1 MGSIIDFMPKQ
12 RIHILG
18 VCGTFMGS
26 LALLAK
32 ELGHDVSGCDANT
45 YPPMSDLLQNQGI
58 DLINGYEL
66 KDLPKADC
74 YVIGN
79 ALSRGNPLVEEILRR
94 NYNFI
99 SGPEW
104 ILQNIL
110 TEKKVIAVSGTHGK
124 TTTTSMIAWIL
135 EDLGFKPGY
144 LIAGKPKN
152 FEASSSL
159 GSGDIF
165 VIEADEYDTAF
176 FDKRAKFIHYRPE
189 VLVINNLE
197 FDHADIYKDLEQIK
211 VQFHHLVRTMSS
223 DSTVITPMNEEAI
236 DEVLSMG
243 LWSNL
248 IQYGYGND
256 SKYSYK
262 NLNED
267 FSKLQF
273 SINGSEGSLEWD
285 QFGEFN
291 AMNAMSAVI
300 SLEHFG
306 INIADSIN
314 ALKRFK
320 GVARRQEILL
330 DTENLVI
337 IDDFAHHPTAIK
349 QTLEGLRNRYP
360 NKKII
365 SLIEL
370 RSNTMKS
377 GYHGKKLT
385 DATKQSNLTYWSCE
399 DEEVVEDLVL
409 NGGNNHKRIL
419 STDSLL
425 EHLPKEMSGDDLI
438 VLMSN
443 GSFDSLNQRI
453 IKELK

>member
-79 ALSRGNPLVEEILRR
+79 ALSRGNPLVEEILKR
-94 NYNFI
+94 NDKFI

-256 SKYSYK
+256 SKYFYE
-262 NLNED
+262 NLNKD

-273 SINGSEGSLEWD
+273 SINGSEGILEWD
-285 QFGEFN
+285 QFGEYN
-291 AMNAMSAVI
+291 AMNAMSAII

-385 DATKQSNLTYWSCE
+385 DATEQSNLTYWSCE
-399 DEEVVEDLVL
+399 DVAVVEDLVL
-409 NGGNNHKRIL
+409 NGGNNHRRIL

-425 EHLPKEMSGDDLI
+425 ENLPKEMSGDDLI

-453 IKELK
+453 IKEL

>member
-1 MGSIIDFMPKQ
+1 VGSIIDFMPKQ

-45 YPPMSDLLQNQGI
+45 YPPMSDVLQNQGI

-79 ALSRGNPLVEEILRR
+79 ALSRGNPLVEEILKR
-94 NYNFI
+94 NDKFI

-110 TEKKVIAVSGTHGK
+110 TERKVIAVSGTHGK

-256 SKYSYK
+256 SKYFYE
-262 NLNED
+262 NLNKD

-273 SINGSEGSLEWD
+273 SINGSEGILEWD
-285 QFGEFN
+285 QFGEYN
-291 AMNAMSAVI
+291 AMNAMSAII

-385 DATKQSNLTYWSCE
+385 DATEQSNLTYWSCE
-399 DEEVVEDLVL
+399 DVGVVEDLVL
-409 NGGNNHKRIL
+409 NGGNNHRRIL

-453 IKELK
+453 IKEL

>member
-1 MGSIIDFMPKQ
+1 MPKQ

-79 ALSRGNPLVEEILRR
+79 ALSRGNPLVEEILKR
-94 NYNFI
+94 NDKFI

-110 TEKKVIAVSGTHGK
+110 TERKVIAVSGTHGK

-152 FEASSSL
+152 FDASSSL

-256 SKYSYK
+256 SKYFYE

-273 SINGSEGSLEWD
+273 SINGSEGILEWD
-285 QFGEFN
+285 QFGEYN
-291 AMNAMSAVI
+291 AMNAMSAII

-320 GVARRQEILL
+320 GVARRQEVLL

-385 DATKQSNLTYWSCE
+385 DATIQSNLTYWSCE
-399 DEEVVEDLVL
+399 DVGVVEDLVL
-409 NGGNNHKRIL
+409 NGGNNHRRIL

-453 IKELK
+453 IKEL

>member
-1 MGSIIDFMPKQ
+1 MPKQ

-79 ALSRGNPLVEEILRR
+79 ALSRGNPLVEEILKR
-94 NYNFI
+94 NDKFI

-110 TEKKVIAVSGTHGK
+110 TERKVIAVSGTHGK

-152 FEASSSL
+152 FDASSSL

-256 SKYSYK
+256 SKYFYE

-273 SINGSEGSLEWD
+273 SINGSEGILEWD
-285 QFGEFN
+285 QFGEY
-291 AMNAMSAVI
+291 
-300 SLEHFG
+300 L
-306 INIADSIN
+306 
-314 ALKRFK
+314 
-320 GVARRQEILL
+320 
-330 DTENLVI
+330 
-337 IDDFAHHPTAIK
+337 
-349 QTLEGLRNRYP
+349 
-360 NKKII
+360 
-365 SLIEL
+365 SLI
-370 RSNTMKS
+370 
-377 GYHGKKLT
+377 H
-385 DATKQSNLTYWSCE
+385 
-399 DEEVVEDLVL
+399 
-409 NGGNNHKRIL
+409 I
-419 STDSLL
+419 
-425 EHLPKEMSGDDLI
+425 
-438 VLMSN
+438 
-443 GSFDSLNQRI
+443 
-453 IKELK
+453 

>member
-1 MGSIIDFMPKQ
+1 
-12 RIHILG
+12 
-18 VCGTFMGS
+18 MGS

-45 YPPMSDLLQNQGI
+45 YPPMSDVLQNQGI

-79 ALSRGNPLVEEILRR
+79 ALSRGNPLVEEILKR
-94 NYNFI
+94 NDKFI

-110 TEKKVIAVSGTHGK
+110 TERKVIAVSGTHGK

-256 SKYSYK
+256 SKYFYE
-262 NLNED
+262 NLNKD

-273 SINGSEGSLEWD
+273 SINGSEGILEWD
-285 QFGEFN
+285 QFGEYN
-291 AMNAMSAVI
+291 AMNAMSAII

-385 DATKQSNLTYWSCE
+385 DATEQSNLTYWSCE
-399 DEEVVEDLVL
+399 DVGVVEDLVL
-409 NGGNNHKRIL
+409 NGGNNHRRIL

-453 IKELK
+453 IKEL

>member
-45 YPPMSDLLQNQGI
+45 YPPMSDVLQNQGI

-79 ALSRGNPLVEEILRR
+79 ALSRGNPLVEEILKR
-94 NYNFI
+94 NDKFI

-110 TEKKVIAVSGTHGK
+110 TERKVIAVSGTHGK

-159 GSGDIF
+159 GSGNIF

-256 SKYSYK
+256 SKYFYE
-262 NLNED
+262 NLNKD

-273 SINGSEGSLEWD
+273 SINGSEGILEWD
-285 QFGEFN
+285 QFGEYN
-291 AMNAMSAVI
+291 AMNAMSAII

-385 DATKQSNLTYWSCE
+385 DATEQSNLTYWSCE
-399 DEEVVEDLVL
+399 DVGVVEDLVL
-409 NGGNNHKRIL
+409 NGGNNHRRIL

-453 IKELK
+453 IKEL

>member
-1 MGSIIDFMPKQ
+1 MPKQ

-110 TEKKVIAVSGTHGK
+110 TERKVIAVSGTHGK

-159 GSGDIF
+159 GSGDIS
-165 VIEADEYDTAF
+165 VSYTHL
-176 FDKRAKFIHYRPE
+176 RAHE
-189 VLVINNLE
+189 
-197 FDHADIYKDLEQIK
+197 
-211 VQFHHLVRTMSS
+211 T
-223 DSTVITPMNEEAI
+223 
-236 DEVLSMG
+236 
-243 LWSNL
+243 
-248 IQYGYGND
+248 
-256 SKYSYK
+256 
-262 NLNED
+262 
-267 FSKLQF
+267 
-273 SINGSEGSLEWD
+273 
-285 QFGEFN
+285 
-291 AMNAMSAVI
+291 
-300 SLEHFG
+300 
-306 INIADSIN
+306 
-314 ALKRFK
+314 
-320 GVARRQEILL
+320 
-330 DTENLVI
+330 
-337 IDDFAHHPTAIK
+337 
-349 QTLEGLRNRYP
+349 
-360 NKKII
+360 
-365 SLIEL
+365 
-370 RSNTMKS
+370 
-377 GYHGKKLT
+377 
-385 DATKQSNLTYWSCE
+385 
-399 DEEVVEDLVL
+399 
-409 NGGNNHKRIL
+409 
-419 STDSLL
+419 
-425 EHLPKEMSGDDLI
+425 
-438 VLMSN
+438 
-443 GSFDSLNQRI
+443 
-453 IKELK
+453 

>member
-1 MGSIIDFMPKQ
+1 MPKQ

-79 ALSRGNPLVEEILRR
+79 ALSRGNPLVEEILKR
-94 NYNFI
+94 NDKFI

-211 VQFHHLVRTMSS
+211 IQFHHLVRTMSS

-256 SKYSYK
+256 SKYFYE
-262 NLNED
+262 NLNKD

-273 SINGSEGSLEWD
+273 SINGSEGILEWD
-285 QFGEFN
+285 QFGEYN
-291 AMNAMSAVI
+291 AMNAMSAII

-320 GVARRQEILL
+320 GVARRQEVLL

-385 DATKQSNLTYWSCE
+385 DATEQSNLTYWSCE
-399 DEEVVEDLVL
+399 DVAVVEDLVL
-409 NGGNNHKRIL
+409 NGGNNHRRIL

>member
-1 MGSIIDFMPKQ
+1 MPKQ

-79 ALSRGNPLVEEILRR
+79 ALSRGNPLVEEILKR
-94 NYNFI
+94 NDKFI

-110 TEKKVIAVSGTHGK
+110 TERKVIAVSGTHGK

-256 SKYSYK
+256 SKYFYE

-273 SINGSEGSLEWD
+273 SINGSEGILEWD
-285 QFGEFN
+285 QFGEYN
-291 AMNAMSAVI
+291 AMNAMSAII

-320 GVARRQEILL
+320 GVARRQEVLL

-385 DATKQSNLTYWSCE
+385 DATIQSNLTYWSCE
-399 DEEVVEDLVL
+399 DVGVVEDLVL
-409 NGGNNHKRIL
+409 NGGNNHRRIL

-453 IKELK
+453 IKEL

>member
-45 YPPMSDLLQNQGI
+45 YPPMSDVLQNQGI

-79 ALSRGNPLVEEILRR
+79 ALSRGNPLVEEILKR
-94 NYNFI
+94 NDKFI

-110 TEKKVIAVSGTHGK
+110 TERKVIAVSGTHGK

-256 SKYSYK
+256 SKYFYE
-262 NLNED
+262 NLNKD

-273 SINGSEGSLEWD
+273 SINGSEGILEWD
-285 QFGEFN
+285 QFGEYN
-291 AMNAMSAVI
+291 AMNAMSAII

-385 DATKQSNLTYWSCE
+385 DATEQSNLTYWSCE
-399 DEEVVEDLVL
+399 DVGVVEDLVL
-409 NGGNNHKRIL
+409 NGGNNHRRIL

-453 IKELK
+453 IKEL

>member
-79 ALSRGNPLVEEILRR
+79 ALSRGNPLVEEILKR
-94 NYNFI
+94 NDKFI

-110 TEKKVIAVSGTHGK
+110 TERKVIAVSGTHGK

-256 SKYSYK
+256 SKYFYE

-273 SINGSEGSLEWD
+273 SINGSEGILEWD
-285 QFGEFN
+285 QFGEYN
-291 AMNAMSAVI
+291 AMNAMSAII

-320 GVARRQEILL
+320 GVARRQEVLL

-385 DATKQSNLTYWSCE
+385 DATIQSNLTYWSCE
-399 DEEVVEDLVL
+399 DVGVVEDLVL
-409 NGGNNHKRIL
+409 NGGNNHRRIL

>member
-1 MGSIIDFMPKQ
+1 
-12 RIHILG
+12 
-18 VCGTFMGS
+18 
-26 LALLAK
+26 
-32 ELGHDVSGCDANT
+32 
-45 YPPMSDLLQNQGI
+45 
-58 DLINGYEL
+58 
-66 KDLPKADC
+66 
-74 YVIGN
+74 
-79 ALSRGNPLVEEILRR
+79 
-94 NYNFI
+94 
-99 SGPEW
+99 
-104 ILQNIL
+104 
-110 TEKKVIAVSGTHGK
+110 
-124 TTTTSMIAWIL
+124 
-135 EDLGFKPGY
+135 
-144 LIAGKPKN
+144 
-152 FEASSSL
+152 
-159 GSGDIF
+159 
-165 VIEADEYDTAF
+165 
-176 FDKRAKFIHYRPE
+176 
-189 VLVINNLE
+189 
-197 FDHADIYKDLEQIK
+197 
-211 VQFHHLVRTMSS
+211 MSS

-256 SKYSYK
+256 SKYFYE
-262 NLNED
+262 NLNKD

-273 SINGSEGSLEWD
+273 SINGSEGILEWD
-285 QFGEFN
+285 QFGEYN
-291 AMNAMSAVI
+291 AMNAMSAII

-385 DATKQSNLTYWSCE
+385 DATEQSNLTYWSCE
-399 DEEVVEDLVL
+399 DVAVVEDLVL
-409 NGGNNHKRIL
+409 NGGNNHRRIL

-453 IKELK
+453 IKEL